1 MKVLFL
7 DIDGVLNSRATR
19 ARNPSGFCGIS
30 SSLVKKL
37 KEIIDATGAEIVL
50 SSDWKVSWKNKR
62 KDGIYLDEKLAEFD
76 LKIIDCTEDIDWSR
90 RGAEILSYVKKHN
103 IKAFVILDDR
113 KFDFR
118 KCGLE
123 DVFVQTN
130 PTVGL
135 VAKNVR
141 EAIEIL
147 LND

>member
-7 DIDGVLNSRATR
+7 DVDGVLNSRATR
-19 ARNPSGFCGIS
+19 ERNPSGFCGIS
-30 SSLVKKL
+30 SELVKKL

-50 SSDWKVSWKNKR
+50 SSDWKNDWKSR
-62 KDGIYLDEKLAEFD
+62 GQDGIYLDKKLAEYD
-76 LKIIDCTEDIDWSR
+76 LKIIDCTEDIDWSK
-90 RGAEILSYVKKHN
+90 RGAEILLYVKKHK
-103 IKAFVILDDR
+103 IKTFVIFDDR
-113 KFDFR
+113 EFEFR

-141 EAIEIL
+141 EAVEIL
-147 LND
+147 SEE